1 MTPDLA
7 RLMAT
12 YNSWQNASLYD
23 AAETLTPADRLADRG
38 AFFGSIQGTLNHLL
52 WGDQIWMS
60 RFDGW
65 EKPAVSI
72 AGSTEICADWSDLRA
87 ARIRVDAGIAAWAAG
102 LTEERLA
109 QDLTWFSGA
118 AGRELTR
125 PMWQLVA
132 HLFNHQTHHRGQA
145 HALLTA
151 AGARPADTD
160 LMLLTP

>member
-1 MTPDLA
+1 MTPQLA
-7 RLMAT
+7 RLMAA
-12 YNSWQNASLYD
+12 YNSWQNTSLYD
-23 AAETLTPADRLADRG
+23 AAETLDPAERLADRG
-38 AFFGSIQGTLNHLL
+38 AFFGSIQATLNHLL

-72 AGSTEICADWSDLRA
+72 AGSTGLYADWVALRA
-87 ARIRVDAGIAAWAAG
+87 ARAKADAGIAAWAAT
-102 LTEERLA
+102 LTVERLA
-109 QDLTWFSGA
+109 QDLTWYSGA

-145 HALLTA
+145 HGLLTA
-151 AGARPADTD
+151 AGAKPADTD
-160 LMLLTP
+160 LMLLTL